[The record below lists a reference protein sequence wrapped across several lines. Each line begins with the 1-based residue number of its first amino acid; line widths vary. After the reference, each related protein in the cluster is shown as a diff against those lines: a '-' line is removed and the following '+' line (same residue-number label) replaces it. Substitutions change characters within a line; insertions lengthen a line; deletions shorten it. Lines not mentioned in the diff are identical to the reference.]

1 MEDMNGICPLCG
13 DILESADEDSVED
26 ELELFEGID
35 EKWHGE
41 IRDMVAERGLTIRQA
56 MRERFGW

>member
-13 DILESADEDSVED
+13 DILDSEDEDSEED
-26 ELELFEGID
+26 ELELFEDID

-41 IRDMVAERGLTIRQA
+41 IRSMVAERGLTIRQA